1 MPKLT
6 QLPKTQM
13 DLTVSGKLSDL
24 ASKLEDFAQ
33 QPQIDFLPHPLPS
46 LDITD
51 VPGLE
56 VTYELKVSL

>member
-1 MPKLT
+1 
-6 QLPKTQM
+6 M
-13 DLTVSGKLSDL
+13 DLTVSGELSDL